1 MIGTL
6 IRHAELPAGQ
16 RQSTWEQTTIASDS
30 THRLQKVTYE
40 QSHVCGAQKGA
51 PWGPIGHI
59 YALDKQLPRSGCLFF
74 SPPMGIKS
82 SSDWVMGVGVEV
94 LTGIYLESMM
104 SLLILPQRSLRI
116 ESRVEKKR
124 HPS

>member
-1 MIGTL
+1 
-6 IRHAELPAGQ
+6 
-16 RQSTWEQTTIASDS
+16 
-30 THRLQKVTYE
+30 
-40 QSHVCGAQKGA
+40 
-51 PWGPIGHI
+51 
-59 YALDKQLPRSGCLFF
+59 
-74 SPPMGIKS
+74 
-82 SSDWVMGVGVEV
+82 MGVGVEV